1 MELSEIYRLLEYGM
15 FESAAVEVKKLN
27 KKYRD
32 GEPEISDPEYDKVI
46 STFQKLDP
54 DNEIF
59 ESGVIE
65 DSEDVN
71 PDRKENLKFPMYSL
85 DKYHTIVEIHK
96 WLKNKGLPLE
106 TELVCTS
113 KYDGMSILK
122 DEYKQLAWSRGNG
135 ITGET
140 MHLHYKKLNDDSKN
154 INLFTIGEMIFP
166 KQVFNSRVFYRDN
179 GKPFKNARNMIAG
192 LKNSD
197 TPSEDLKFAK
207 HIRYGYA
214 SEDFTQD
221 KSEQLDFI
229 STNLSNV
236 PYKIFK
242 AKDLNFDELNDIFI
256 EWGKDYDI
264 DGLVFDINDKDIRKK
279 LGRETNN
286 NPSYARAYKN
296 PEWAESAETTILEI
310 VKEVSKNG
318 LLKPVGR
325 IIPVNIDGATVSRV
339 TLNNYKFVKKHD
351 LGVGS
356 IVKIIRSG
364 LVIPKIVQIVSA
376 TGFEMPTFGS
386 SKVFWNENEVELM
399 VEGTEEQEIKK
410 LISFF
415 EILEADNV
423 SEGIINQLYN
433 SGYKT
438 VKQILELTQSE
449 LESLDRFG
457 ERRAEIIYNSIQS
470 SIKNVKLSKLMHSS
484 NFFVNLG
491 SKKIELLMHFEGKPS
506 LDEILSIKG
515 FSDKSAH
522 AYLDAY
528 DTFYEWL
535 QDKPQITIETKKEN
549 IIMVTNELE
558 NVSFCFTGIR
568 RKDLEEII
576 ISKSGKVAS
585 GVSKN
590 LTYLV
595 MKDKNSLSSKAV
607 KAEEIGV
614 KLLSVEDLEKMLN
627 N

>member
-1 MELSEIYRLLEYGM
+1 MKISEIYQLLEYGM
-15 FESAAVEVKKLN
+15 FKSASVEVKKLN
-27 KKYRD
+27 QKYRD
-32 GEPEISDPEYDKVI
+32 GEPEISDPEYDKLI
-46 STFQKLDP
+46 STFQNLDP

-65 DSEDVN
+65 DSGTVN

-85 DKYHTIVEIHK
+85 NKFHTIEEIHK
-96 WLKNKGLPLE
+96 WLSNKGISLE
-106 TELVCTS
+106 IELVCTS

-122 DEYKQLAWSRGNG
+122 DEYKQLAWSRGDG
-135 ITGET
+135 IIGET
-140 MHLHYKKLNDDSKN
+140 MHKHYEMINDNSKK
-154 INLFTIGEMIFP
+154 INLFTIGEFIIP
-166 KQVFNSRVFYRDN
+166 KPVFNSRLFYRDN
-179 GKPFKNARNMIAG
+179 GEAFKNARNMVAG

-197 TPSEDLKFAK
+197 TVSKDLKNAK

-221 KSEQLDFI
+221 KSEQLEFI
-229 STNLSNV
+229 CKNFSNV

-242 AKDLNFDELNDIFI
+242 AIDLNFDELNDIYI
-256 EWGKDYDI
+256 EWNKEYDI

-286 NPSYARAYKN
+286 NPAYSRAYKN
-296 PEWAESAETTILEI
+296 PEWAESKETKILEI

-318 LLKPVGR
+318 LLKPVAL
-325 IIPVNIDGATVSRV
+325 IVPILLDGATVSRV
-339 TLNNYKFVKKHD
+339 TLNNYKFVRIND

-356 IVKIIRSG
+356 VIGVMRSG
-364 LVIPKIVQIVSA
+364 GVIPKIVKIIKA

-415 EILEADNV
+415 EILEAEYV
-423 SEGIINQLYN
+423 SEGTINQLYN

-438 VKQILELTQSE
+438 IKQILDLTPDE
-449 LESLDRFG
+449 LERLDRFG
-457 ERRAEIIYNSIQS
+457 ERKS
-470 SIKNVKLSKLMHSS
+470 SIVYESIHKSVTNVKLSKLMHATCI
-484 NFFVNLG
+484 FTNLG
-491 SKKIELLMHFEGKPS
+491 SKKIELLMHFDGKPTF
-506 LDEILSIKG
+506 EQILEVKG
-515 FSDKSAH
+515 FSDKSAKS
-522 AYLDAY
+522 YLEGY
-528 DTFYEWL
+528 DKFYDFIKDLPIKIQSNDVPDVEIVGDDL
-535 QDKPQITIETKKEN
+535 EN
-549 IIMVTNELE
+549 I
-558 NVSFCFTGIR
+558 SFCFTGIR

-576 ISKSGKVAS
+576 ISKSGKIAS

-595 MKDKNSLSSKAV
+595 CKDKNAGTSKLV